1 MVVTAAVAARAIHV
15 VPPGGGGVER
25 CVRDIVYQRP
35 QDLIL
40 HTADA
45 QCVLE
50 RPAPAGADAQAR
62 FVPLARADLLG
73 WAAAGGLGAPLIL
86 HAHSTV
92 AAVRDL
98 CERLAAA
105 TAAPRLLT
113 LHDIWFADPALPAS
127 ERAERLAFVRSAARR
142 CAPSDFIVERARAA
156 LGDQA
161 DTAPVTRWPLAA
173 APFEPG
179 CEAQVRALSPAA
191 DQACGARGFAIA
203 VIGAIGA
210 HKGLAAL
217 EALAARLPATL
228 RVVVLGYT
236 GEQLRQGWTA
246 DGHIWVHGIF
256 HPRQLPSLAQHYGA
270 RLALFPPGMPES
282 HCYALGDAW
291 MSGLPVLAPDHGA
304 LAERIRCHGGGTLYD
319 PAIDVDDWCALVV
332 AQAAAARRHP
342 SALPLLRPLP
352 TMEEMM
358 SRLEAL
364 YAELPPSGAARPA
377 DDDGVQ
383 RLAQKHLDSQFL
395 RREVTDLQQQL
406 ERCERE
412 RDALREQTNERQ
424 AAGQQHAQA
433 LAECERR
440 LAATTQER
448 EAFAAAYLGLRGRL
462 QRLVGWLPDPLR
474 RALVA
479 LARRLRG

>member
-1 MVVTAAVAARAIHV
+1 MVVTAAVAARVIHV

-25 CVRDIVYQRP
+25 CVRDIVRQRP

-62 FVPLARADLLG
+62 FVPLAHADLLG

-86 HAHSTV
+86 HAHGTV

-98 CERLAAA
+98 CEGLAAA

-113 LHDIWFADPALPAS
+113 LHDIWFADPSLPDD
-127 ERAERLAFVRSAARR
+127 ERAQRLAFVRSAALR
-142 CAPSDFIVERARAA
+142 CAPSAFIAGRARAA
-156 LGDQA
+156 LGA
-161 DTAPVTRWPLAA
+161 DADAAPVIEWPLAA
-173 APFEPG
+173 APFDAGFETPI
-179 CEAQVRALSPAA
+179 SPAA
-191 DQACGARGFAIA
+191 EQAGGARGFSIA

-217 EALAARLPATL
+217 EVLAARLPATL

-236 GEQLRQGWTA
+236 ERQLRQGWTA
-246 DGHIWVHGIF
+246 DGRIWVHGIF
-256 HPRQLPSLAQHYGA
+256 HPDQLPRLAQHYGA

-304 LAERIRCHGGGTLYD
+304 LAERIRRHGGGTVYD
-319 PAIDVDDWCALVV
+319 PAIEVDDWCALVV

-342 SALPLLRPLP
+342 GALPLLRPLP

-424 AAGQQHAQA
+424 AAVQQHAQA
-433 LAECERR
+433 LAACERR

-462 QRLVGWLPDPLR
+462 QRLVVGWLPDPLR